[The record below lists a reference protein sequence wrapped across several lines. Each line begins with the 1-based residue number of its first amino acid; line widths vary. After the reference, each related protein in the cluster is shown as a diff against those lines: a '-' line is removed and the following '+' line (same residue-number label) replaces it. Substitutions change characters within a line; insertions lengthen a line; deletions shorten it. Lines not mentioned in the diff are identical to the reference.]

1 MSTEVREFPQEMP
14 FLLRPCEVG
23 ARSRAGWRGP
33 KAGRGWLS
41 EKAPENRKVGKAQIQ
56 VTVPQGLS
64 DGTKRRGRGLKHAA
78 ARLASPVPSLPVPF
92 PGP

>member
-1 MSTEVREFPQEMP
+1 MREFPQEMP
-14 FLLRPCEVG
+14 LLLRPCEVG
-23 ARSRAGWRGP
+23 AAPEAELGGEVRRLE
-33 KAGRGWLS
+33 RGWLS

-64 DGTKRRGRGLKHAA
+64 DGTKRQGRGLKHAA